1 MSARM
6 MNLAYPLENKI
17 RVPMT
22 SRRVMATIRE
32 LNRVI
37 ACAEAQRSRLGPNEL
52 KWLLA
57 LRERRYALSLLL
69 VARRIEASKQVVSLD
84 RWRNGFKRPATRAT
98 AHGGGLAQWVEA
110 GHGGA
115 R

>member
-1 MSARM
+1 M

-22 SRRVMATIRE
+22 TERVLATLRD

-37 ACAEAQRSRLGPNEL
+37 ACAEAQRARLGPNEL

-57 LRERRYALSLLL
+57 LRERRYTLSLLL
-69 VARRIEASKQVVSLD
+69 VARRIEASKKVISLD
-84 RWRNGFKRPATRAT
+84 RWRNGFRRPVAPRST
-98 AHGGGLAQWVEA
+98 ARSGSLTDWVEA
-110 GHGGA
+110 GQGGA